1 MSYKPVIVLV
11 GRPNVGKSTLFNRFT
26 KSKDALV
33 ANFSGL
39 TRDRIYGDGIFGK
52 HEFIIIDTGG
62 FEPSSKDQMYVKVAN
77 QTNQAILE
85 ADIVIFLVDGKDGL
99 CNTDYDIAN
108 FLRKLSIRNVLL
120 VVNKSEGKTI
130 NAVASEFHELG
141 FGSPFLISASHG
153 DGVGLLIESI
163 FESKLHLIDRKDS
176 SDIFQNSDL
185 DRKIKLSIVGQPNV
199 GKSTLINSI
208 LGEDRLIT
216 FDSPGT
222 TRDSINVDFDFSG
235 RSYILIDTA
244 GLRRRSRVSDYIE
257 KFSVVKTLQSI
268 EKSNVVMLVLDA
280 NIGISDQDARIAS
293 YILESGKAI
302 VISINKW
309 DSISVENRSAIERE
323 FKRKLHFLSFA
334 NMHFISA
341 LKKTNIKRLLFSVND
356 AYDAAFA
363 KLSTP
368 KVTRVLLNATKQQPP
383 PKKGIFVPKLRYAHQ
398 GGQNPPVIVIHGN
411 CLTSI
416 QDSYIRYLESS
427 FRREFKLSGTP
438 LRIEFKSSKNPYI

>member
-1 MSYKPVIVLV
+1 MYYKPVIVLV

-39 TRDRIYGDGIFGK
+39 TRDRIYGDGTFGN

-99 CNTDYDIAN
+99 CSTDYDIAN
-108 FLRKLSIRNVLL
+108 FLRKLSITNILL
-120 VVNKSEGKTI
+120 VVNKSEGKNI
-130 NAVASEFHELG
+130 SAMASEFHELG

-163 FESKLHLIDRKDS
+163 FESKLNFIDYKND
-176 SDIFQNSDL
+176 DVLQNDNL
-185 DRKIKLSIVGQPNV
+185 DRKIRLSIVGQPNV
-199 GKSTLINSI
+199 GKSTLINSM
-208 LGEDRLIT
+208 LGEERLIT

-222 TRDSINVDFDFSG
+222 TRDSINVDFGFLD
-235 RSYILIDTA
+235 RSYVLIDTA

-268 EKSNVVMLVLDA
+268 EKSNVVLLLLDA

-302 VISINKW
+302 VIAINKW
-309 DSISVENRSAIERE
+309 DSISVDSRSTVEKE

-341 LKKTNIKRLLFSVND
+341 LRKTNIKRLLFSVND

-363 KLSTP
+363 KLPTP
-368 KVTRVLLNATKQQPP
+368 KVTRALLNAIKQQPP

-398 GGQNPPVIVIHGN
+398 GGHNPPVIVIHGN
-411 CLTSI
+411 CLTNI
-416 QDSYIRYLESS
+416 QDSYIRYLESC

-438 LRIEFKSSKNPYI
+438 LRIEFKSSKNPYV